1 MYIFD
6 VMTTSLRARGPY
18 CLITHAQARGVF
30 FYGLGVSFLPFL
42 SRSLIESPHTA

>member
-6 VMTTSLRARGPY
+6 VMTTSSRARGSY
-18 CLITHAQARGVF
+18 CLNTHAQARGVF
-30 FYGLGVSFLPFL
+30 FTDWVSFLPFL